1 MCPGHLYIDRV
12 LEVFFKDFKC
22 RWFFSSSFFRNKF
35 LIFVLSPPFFSLSFE
50 ICPLSR
56 DRKLVEVRQ
65 MYQVWNF
72 LLLISV
78 IWSLKESSCT
88 YYYMKLIILLLRK
101 IINMDLNLLFLQ
113 TGWDKHNKTFDFS
126 LYLHFS
132 FFKMFLFL
140 ISENSPSMLI
150 LSALHD
156 ELIYFQLFWV
166 IYIYLLIILFRSP
179 VFISIFFCTFF
190 SHWNNSSLKFSL
202 FLVLGLLLSKYRFK
216 RLLFS
221 MYY

>member
-179 VFISIFFCTFF
+179 VFISIFLYFFFCIEIIHLSNFLFF
-190 SHWNNSSLKFSL
+190 SF
-202 FLVLGLLLSKYRFK
+202 
-216 RLLFS
+216 
-221 MYY
+221 